1 MLNPGH
7 PTTPTQDPHRAALS
21 GVRVL
26 DITQVMAGPFC
37 TMLLGDLGAD
47 VIKVEPPGGDP
58 TRKMA
63 GSRGTE
69 SPSYWAIN
77 RNKRGIV
84 VNLKDPRGQQL
95 VRDIAARAD
104 ILVENYKPGVMAR
117 LGLSYEEIRKINPAI
132 VYASISGFGQTG
144 PYAAKGGFDLVAQGM
159 SGIMS
164 VTGDVGLPPMKCG
177 VPVTDLAAG
186 LLALYAILAAY
197 IHRLRTG
204 EGQYIDTSL
213 LEAGIAL
220 SVWESAQYFS
230 GRGIPEPMGSAHRMS
245 APYQA
250 IRCADGYITL
260 GAANQRTWERLARA
274 IGRPDLL
281 ERAEYRDDTGRVQN
295 RRRLAEEIESVTST
309 RPREHWLRVLEEAG
323 VPCGPILNYAEV
335 FSDPHVQARGVVQEV
350 DHPVGGRIR
359 MVGPVV
365 KMSAT
370 PARIHR
376 RPPMYGEHTIA
387 VLREIGRSDEE
398 IQNLLKDGV
407 VEATSASKGT
417 DFA

>member
-1 MLNPGH
+1 MNPGH
-7 PTTPTQDPHRAALS
+7 PAIATKDTHPAALS

-95 VRDIAARAD
+95 VRDLAARAD

-164 VTGDVGLPPMKCG
+164 VTGDAGLPPMKCG
-177 VPVTDLAAG
+177 IPVTDLAAG

-260 GAANQRTWERLARA
+260 GAANQRTWERFARA

-281 ERAEYRDDTGRVQN
+281 ERPEYRDDTGRVQN
-295 RRRLAEEIESVTST
+295 RHRLAEEIEAVTAT
-309 RPREHWLRVLEEAG
+309 RPREHWLHVLEQAG

-335 FSDPHVQARGVVQEV
+335 FSDPHVQARGVVQEI
-350 DHPVGGRIR
+350 DHPVGGRIK

-376 RPPMYGEHTIA
+376 RPPVYGEHTVA

-398 IQNLLKDGV
+398 IRNLLEEGV
-407 VEATSASKGT
+407 VEATSVSNGSG
-417 DFA
+417 FA